1 MNILLIPQ
9 FQLIGAAFSTMLS
22 YMCCLLLSFFIGEKI
37 TSLNFNILIKVVSFV
52 SISLIV
58 SYLLRYFDTHGLL
71 QMIIFVVV
79 YASLTIK
86 YNFNIF
92 LEFKDR
98 FS

>member
-22 YMCCLLLSFFIGEKI
+22 YLCCLLLSFFIGEKI
-37 TSLNFNILIKVVSFV
+37 TRLKSNILIKVVSFV

-58 SYLLRYFDTHGLL
+58 SCLLRYFDIHGLL
-71 QMIIFVVV
+71 QMIVFIVIYV
-79 YASLTIK
+79 SLTIK